1 MAESLKKLRILV
13 VGGVAGG
20 ASAATR
26 ARRVNADAEITIFEK
41 GPVISFANCGLPY
54 HIGGE
59 IAQREKLLVA
69 TPELFQKRFGIHV
82 KTLHEVT
89 AIDRAAQTIS
99 VINHA
104 TKTTQSPGYD
114 RLILATGAEP
124 ISPPFWNAQ
133 ATNLFHL
140 WTMHDLDRIMQ
151 QMQSG
156 VSRAVIVGGGFV
168 GLEVVEQLHRRGVA
182 VTVVERDPQVL
193 PPLDRPF
200 AKLIEEHMSSKGV
213 SLKLSASIARLDM
226 NGNLV
231 TAVRLQDGSSIPA
244 DLVIVGAGVRP
255 RTAIASACGL
265 DIGKTGGVRVN
276 AHMQS
281 SDPLIYAVG
290 DMVEYQHG
298 VLHES
303 ARVPL
308 AGPANRAGRIAGAHA
323 ASGKSDLMGSVLGTA
338 IVRVFD
344 QTAACTGLN
353 EKVLQARKMP
363 YRVAIIQAAHHAG
376 YYPGAQ
382 SMQLKLL
389 YAPDSGRI
397 LGAQAVGGD
406 GVDKRIDIIATTMH
420 FGGTVRDLAQLDLA
434 YAPPF
439 GSAKDPVH
447 MAAFTACNDLDTA
460 PSIALPDSDL
470 NDKQV
475 VDVRTA
481 KERQELPLPGAIAI
495 GVDEMIDR
503 WQELDPARDT
513 IVVCHSGK
521 RAHVAACWLKNK
533 GFASVSNLTGG
544 MAIRSLMT

>member
-69 TPELFQKRFGIHV
+69 TPELFQKRFGIQV
-82 KTLHEVT
+82 KTQHEVT

-99 VINHA
+99 VIDHA
-104 TKTTQSPGYD
+104 TKTTQSLGYD

-124 ISPPFWNAQ
+124 ISPPFWNSQ

-151 QMQSG
+151 QMRSG
-156 VSRAVIVGGGFV
+156 VTRAVIVGGGFV

-200 AKLIEEHMSSKGV
+200 ARLIEEHMSNKGV
-213 SLKLSASIARLDM
+213 SLKLSASIERLEM
-226 NGNLV
+226 NGDLV
-231 TAVRLQDGSSIPA
+231 TAVCLQDGSSVPA

-255 RTAIASACGL
+255 RTAIASGCGL
-265 DIGKTGGVRVN
+265 EIGKTGGVQVN
-276 AHMQS
+276 AHMQT

-290 DMVEYQHG
+290 DMVEYEHG
-298 VLHES
+298 VLQES
-303 ARVPL
+303 MRVPL

-353 EKVLQARKMP
+353 EKVLRARKMP

-389 YAPDSGRI
+389 YSPDSGRI

-406 GVDKRIDIIATTMH
+406 GVDKRIDIIATAVH

-447 MAAFTACNDLDTA
+447 MAAFTACNDLDHT
-460 PSIALPDSDL
+460 PTVVPPDFDL
-470 NDKQV
+470 TNKQV

-481 KERQELPLPGAIAI
+481 KERQDLPLPNAIAI

-503 WQELDPARDT
+503 WQELDPNQDT

-521 RAHVAACWLKNK
+521 RAHVAACWLQGK

>member
-104 TKTTQSPGYD
+104 TKTTQSLGFD

-124 ISPPFWNAQ
+124 ISPPFWNSQ

-200 AKLIEEHMSSKGV
+200 AKLIEEHMSNKGV
-213 SLKLSASIARLDM
+213 SLKLSASIERLEI
-226 NGNLV
+226 V
-231 TAVRLQDGSSIPA
+231 TAVCLQDGSSIPA

-255 RTAIASACGL
+255 RTAIASGCGL
-265 DIGKTGGVRVN
+265 EIGKTGGVRVN
-276 AHMQS
+276 AHMQT
-281 SDPLIYAVG
+281 SDPMIYAVG
-290 DMVEYQHG
+290 DMVEYEHG
-298 VLHES
+298 VLQES
-303 ARVPL
+303 MRVPL

-353 EKVLQARKMP
+353 EKVLKARKMQ

-389 YAPDSGRI
+389 YSPDSGRI

-406 GVDKRIDIIATTMH
+406 GVDKRIDIIATAMH

-447 MAAFTACNDLDTA
+447 MAAFTACNDLDMA

-475 VDVRTA
+475 IDVRTA